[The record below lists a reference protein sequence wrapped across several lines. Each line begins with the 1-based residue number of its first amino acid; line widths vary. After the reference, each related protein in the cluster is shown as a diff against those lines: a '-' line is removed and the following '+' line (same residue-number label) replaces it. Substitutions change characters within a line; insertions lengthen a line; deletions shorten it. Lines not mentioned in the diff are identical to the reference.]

1 MLGWFFNPSFF
12 FIGVME
18 LFKKRTGLEEKFYSA
33 CKAVTDEHNY
43 VIYDMDYIQGS
54 STVRLFIM
62 NPETKT
68 AIIEDCIKVDRG
80 LSPFFEEE
88 WVPDDVVLE
97 VSSPGVYR
105 TLKTKE
111 NFEAVV
117 GEHISCTITGSLNEE
132 LVSDAAKSI
141 KNEKNFRGVLKEF
154 KEESILLDI
163 DGFELPLMIEQIKKA
178 HLDPEL

>member
-1 MLGWFFNPSFF
+1 
-12 FIGVME
+12 ME
-18 LFKKRTGLEEKFYSA
+18 LFKKRTGLEEKFYQA
-33 CKAVTDEHNY
+33 CETVTVEHDY

-68 AIIEDCIKVDRG
+68 AVIEDCIKVDRG
-80 LSPFFEEE
+80 LSPFFEED
-88 WVPDDVVLE
+88 WVPEDVVLE

-117 GEHISCTITGSLNEE
+117 GDLINCTISGSLNEE
-132 LVSDAAKSI
+132 LVKDAPKAI
-141 KNEKNFRGVLKEF
+141 QNEKSFRGILKEF
-154 KEESILLDI
+154 NEEKILLEI
-163 DGFELPLMIEQIKKA
+163 DGFELPLTIEQIKKA
-178 HLDPEL
+178 NLDPEL

>member
-1 MLGWFFNPSFF
+1 
-12 FIGVME
+12 ME
-18 LFKKRTGLEEKFYSA
+18 LFKKRTGLEEKFYQA
-33 CKAVTDEHNY
+33 CEAVTVEHDY

-68 AIIEDCIKVDRG
+68 AVIEDCIKVDRG
-80 LSPFFEEE
+80 LSPFFEED
-88 WVPDDVVLE
+88 WVPEDVVLE

-117 GEHISCTITGSLNEE
+117 GDLINCTISGSLNEE
-132 LVSDAAKSI
+132 LVKDAPKAI
-141 KNEKNFRGVLKEF
+141 QNEKSFRGILKEF
-154 KEESILLDI
+154 NEEKILLEI
-163 DGFELPLMIEQIKKA
+163 DGFELPLTIEQIKKA
-178 HLDPEL
+178 NLDPEL

>member
-1 MLGWFFNPSFF
+1 
-12 FIGVME
+12 ME
-18 LFKKRTGLEEKFYSA
+18 LFKKRTGLEEKFYQA
-33 CKAVTDEHNY
+33 CEAVTVEHDY

-68 AIIEDCIKVDRG
+68 AVIEDCIKVDRG
-80 LSPFFEEE
+80 LSPFFEED
-88 WVPDDVVLE
+88 WVPEDVVLE

-117 GEHISCTITGSLNEE
+117 GDLINCTISGSLNEE
-132 LVSDAAKSI
+132 LVKDAPKAI
-141 KNEKNFRGVLKEF
+141 QNEKSFRGILKEF
-154 KEESILLDI
+154 NEEEILLEI
-163 DGFELPLMIEQIKKA
+163 DGFELPLTIEQIKKA
-178 HLDPEL
+178 NLDPEL